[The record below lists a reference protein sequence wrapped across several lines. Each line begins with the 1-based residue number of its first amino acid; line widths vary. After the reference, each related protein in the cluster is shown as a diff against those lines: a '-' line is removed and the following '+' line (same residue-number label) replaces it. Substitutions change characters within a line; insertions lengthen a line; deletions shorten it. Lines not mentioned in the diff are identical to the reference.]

1 MAPPALAVPFVLVF
15 AVLQPTPGPAAPPA
29 APIAR
34 PVFTDVSA
42 QAGLDVWH
50 TLPAPQPIAWPY
62 LGGGAVGDFDNDGWQ
77 DFLFLAGGGA
87 PDRLFI
93 NNADGTFTD
102 QAPAWNIADEH
113 LGVGAVAADFNNDG
127 YLDVYVTSLGAP
139 GSPGQIGSHRLYINN
154 GPDPTGQHS
163 FTDAAAAAGVNL
175 TGRTIPDGFSAAAGD
190 YDLDGDLDLAVAGW
204 YRPVAGNALF
214 RNDGTDP
221 SGIPLFTNVTAILP
235 ADMLNTRG
243 FSPSFVD
250 TDDDWYPELLW
261 VSDYSTSKYFVNNT
275 DGTFSE
281 QTAAAGVGLDQWGMG
296 NTQGDFDNDGRLDWY
311 VTSIYDIANLTLS
324 SGNKL
329 YMNLGAHTFLER
341 AAAAGADDGG
351 WGWGVVAVDL
361 DNDTDLDIAQ
371 TNGWPDPG
379 FVADPSKVFLNDG
392 DANFTESAAAT
403 GFVHTAEGRGLAR
416 IDYDNDG
423 DQDIIIISRNSRI
436 TLFRNDQRRAAANWL
451 RVFIDTSTRPDLAPH
466 GVGARVR
473 AVTPTLTQHRYVD
486 VAGHFLCSSEHSV
499 HFGLAHAQ
507 TVTLEVEWHDG
518 TLALYKD
525 IPANQTLTVVAP
537 DPPVTE

>member
-1 MAPPALAVPFVLVF
+1 MAPLALVVPSALV
-15 AVLQPTPGPAAPPA
+15 VVSLQPAAGPAAAPA
-29 APIAR
+29 ARTAL
-34 PVFTDVSA
+34 PVFTDVSIA
-42 QAGLDVWH
+42 AGLGVWH
-50 TLPAPQPIAWPY
+50 AAPDPPPIAWPF

-93 NNADGTFTD
+93 NNADGTFSD
-102 QAPAWNIADEH
+102 QAPAWDIADAH
-113 LGVGAVAADFNNDG
+113 IGVGAVAADFNNDG
-127 YLDVYVTSLGAP
+127 FLDVYVTSLGAP
-139 GSPGQIGSHRLYINN
+139 GSPGQVGAHRLYINN
-154 GPDPTGQHS
+154 GPDHTGQYS
-163 FTDAAAAAGVNL
+163 FSNVAAAAGVNL
-175 TGRTIPDGFSAAAGD
+175 TGRSLPDGFSAAAGD

-214 RNDGTDP
+214 RNDGNGPD
-221 SGIPLFTNVTAILP
+221 GIPVFTDVTAMLP

-250 TDDDWYPELLW
+250 TDGDWRPELLW
-261 VSDYSTSKYFVNNT
+261 VSDYSTSKYFVNNA

-311 VTSIYDIANLTLS
+311 VTSIYDTANLVLS

-361 DNDTDLDIAQ
+361 DHDADLDIAQ

-392 DANFTESAAAT
+392 AANFTEAAAAM
-403 GFVHTAEGRGLAR
+403 GLHHTAEGRGLAR
-416 IDYDNDG
+416 LDYDNDG
-423 DQDIIIISRNSRI
+423 DQDIIIISRGSRL
-436 TLFRNDQRRAAANWL
+436 TLFRNDLRRAGSNWL
-451 RVFIDTSTRPDLAPH
+451 RVFIDTSARPDLAPH
-466 GVGARVR
+466 GIGARVR
-473 AVTPTLTQHRYVD
+473 AVTPSLTQHRYVD
-486 VAGHFLCSSEHSV
+486 VAGHFLCNSEHSV
-499 HFGLAHAQ
+499 HFGLATAQ

-518 TLALYKD
+518 SLTRLVD
-525 IPANQTLTVVAP
+525 VPTNQTLTVL
-537 DPPVTE
+537 PPLEPADE